1 MKKGEGHF
9 ERYMGKW
16 RVQHVECCIIGREE
30 KEAALSLKLEL
41 SELSEL
47 SDSDKIATRLS
58 KEF

>member
-41 SELSEL
+41 SELS
-47 SDSDKIATRLS
+47 DSDKIATRLS